1 MQFKNFLLNS
11 HTHTHIYTN
20 KLCIYA
26 GMYKRVCVTSYIFTY
41 AHKWFSHLRLNQP
54 QCNLSQHK
62 TITNNQPVLCVFQST
77 NFSLSHSSNI
87 HSNKTNKYN
96 RAKFSVL
103 SNPTSQPT
111 KQTKQKQ
118 SKTFQQSNNKLQVI
132 PKPNPERR
140 KRITS
145 KNWKKNSENKI

>member
-62 TITNNQPVLCVFQST
+62 TITNNQPVLCVLPVNQLL
-77 NFSLSHSSNI
+77 SLSFIKHTFEQ
-87 HSNKTNKYN
+87 NKQIES
-96 RAKFSVL
+96 RAKLSSAFSAR
-103 SNPTSQPT
+103 NPTS

-140 KRITS
+140 KRITT
-145 KNWKKNSENKI
+145 KN